1 MPPHCD
7 AMDGPVVK
15 AALAALAAS
24 DVGVVLPFVDEAGE
38 AGVRALFDEVAAVRS
53 TGGTAGEI
61 AERLFLETVV
71 RLHRATE
78 GAPFTGLKP
87 AGLDHGPVI
96 PIAERAIVTG
106 SPEELVHE
114 LSRHLEDHVKIRLD
128 NVMVLKARSHEG
140 LREARRFCERDA
152 RAAGVVEPGVPIPP
166 GGYAPRA
173 TWSRAGRGVTA
184 KVPPRGGRTTPSR
197 ARSRCKPSGEN
208 HEEVADDETHRD
220 HGSSRER
227 LPQLQR
233 PVPERSAV

>member
-24 DVGVVLPFVDEAGE
+24 DVRVVLPFVDEAGE
-38 AGVRALFDEVAAVRS
+38 AEVRALFDEVSAVRPQ
-53 TGGTAGEI
+53 GGIAGEI

-96 PIAERAIVTG
+96 PVAERAIATG

-114 LSRHLEDHVKIRLD
+114 LSRRLEDEVKARLD
-128 NVMVLKARSHEG
+128 NVMALKARSDEG
-140 LREARRFCERDA
+140 LREARRYASAMLELQVWSNQVYRSLQADTYHGHLGGEPHER
-152 RAAGVVEPGVPIPP
+152 PGPAQGPSTEGADDPISHE
-166 GGYAPRA
+166 GWVR
-173 TWSRAGRGVTA
+173 TSRENPQG
-184 KVPPRGGRTTPSR
+184 GGRR
-197 ARSRCKPSGEN
+197 
-208 HEEVADDETHRD
+208 
-220 HGSSRER
+220 
-227 LPQLQR
+227 
-233 PVPERSAV
+233 

>member
-24 DVGVVLPFVDEAGE
+24 DVRVVLPFVDEAGE
-38 AGVRALFDEVAAVRS
+38 AEVRALFDEVSAVRPE
-53 TGGTAGEI
+53 GGIAGEI

-96 PIAERAIVTG
+96 PVAERAIATG

-114 LSRHLEDHVKIRLD
+114 LSRRLEDEVKARLD
-128 NVMVLKARSHEG
+128 NVMALKARSDEG
-140 LREARRFCERDA
+140 LREARRYASAMLELQVWSNQVYRSLQADTHH
-152 RAAGVVEPGVPIPP
+152 GQLGGEPHEKRVPAQ
-166 GGYAPRA
+166 G
-173 TWSRAGRGVTA
+173 
-184 KVPPRGGRTTPSR
+184 PSTE
-197 ARSRCKPSGEN
+197 G
-208 HEEVADDETHRD
+208 ADDPISHE
-220 HGSSRER
+220 G
-227 LPQLQR
+227 
-233 PVPERSAV
+233 